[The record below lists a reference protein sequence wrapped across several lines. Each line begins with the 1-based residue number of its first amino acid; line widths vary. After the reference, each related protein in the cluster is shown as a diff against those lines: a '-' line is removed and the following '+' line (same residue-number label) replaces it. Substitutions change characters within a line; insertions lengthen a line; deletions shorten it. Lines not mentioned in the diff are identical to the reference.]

1 MVRYQKMKLN
11 GFNIQ
16 RDIEDYRSRML
27 SDKKTKLFSMRERER
42 KRGRRSDEVDGE
54 VILFYNVEKAV

>member
-27 SDKKTKLFSMRERER
+27 SDKKTETVFNEREREKER
-42 KRGRRSDEVDGE
+42 
-54 VILFYNVEKAV
+54 EKK

>member
-27 SDKKTKLFSMRERER
+27 SDKKTETVFNERER
-42 KRGRRSDEVDGE
+42 KRGRRSEEVDGE